1 MMNGARMRCTD
12 STDGLADNPV
22 THPGE
27 LYDPSKVLVATLSF
41 RREGVGSGAGAG
53 AHDEPVGEGLQVTF
67 ITAPSDKI

>member
-41 RREGVGSGAGAG
+41 RREGVGAGV
-53 AHDEPVGEGLQVTF
+53 HDEPVGEGLQVTF